1 MLGRKEGVLGPQDSI
16 MQAGVQEG
24 APTGEPGYA
33 EEAAA
38 PAPEA
43 AAPAP
48 EAQEFEGVM
57 SGIQTLQAGV
67 QGLLDSMIDIEGQS
81 VKEPEALAGFLEDMG
96 MLLAKYQGSPE
107 QSSPTTPP
115 EG

>member
-1 MLGRKEGVLGPQDSI
+1 MLGPKQGVLGPQDSVI
-16 MQAGVQEG
+16 AGVQEEM
-24 APTGEPGYA
+24 PP
-33 EEAAA
+33 EEAVASEEGT
-38 PAPEA
+38 P
-43 AAPAP
+43 APAP

-57 SGIQTLQAGV
+57 SGIQTIQAGV
-67 QGLLDSMIDIEGQS
+67 QGLLESMIDMEGQT

-107 QSSPTTPP
+107 QADPAMAA